1 MFRSPVTLVERR
13 IGLRP
18 QPLDDDAMHD
28 RAEDGRLAREAMI
41 EGALGNPCAL
51 RRRLDASVSLPSEG
65 SGKVVTR

>member
-13 IGLRP
+13 IGRWP
-18 QPLDDDAMHD
+18 QPLDDPMHD

-51 RRRLDASVSLPSEG
+51 RHRLDASVSLPSEG